1 MTARIVNLQ
10 PDVHKVVDAL
20 LPWYVNG
27 TLDEDELASV
37 SQHLRDCASCRA
49 EVHWLRD
56 LHAACISAESIPGAP
71 RAFAGLRRK
80 FELRSPQGATPK
92 SHPRG
97 AFRGTAWSAVAT
109 GIALVALV
117 TVTASSL
124 REPLDS
130 APYHTLGATGAAGNT
145 AGSLIVVFD
154 PSTTEADLR
163 HVLREAHAR
172 VVDGPTLANAYVLDV
187 APALREDA
195 LHALRA
201 QRAVVLAE
209 KLSAQDEP

>member
-27 TLDEDELASV
+27 TLDEDERASV
-37 SQHLRDCASCRA
+37 SQHLRECAPCRA

-56 LHAACISAESIPGAP
+56 LHAACVSAESIPGAP
-71 RAFAGLRRK
+71 RAFGGLRRK
-80 FELRSPQGATPK
+80 LEQRASRAAAAEAR
-92 SHPRG
+92 PRDP
-97 AFRGTAWSAVAT
+97 FRATAWTAVAT
-109 GIALVALV
+109 GMALVALV
-117 TVTASSL
+117 SVTTSAL
-124 REPLDS
+124 R
-130 APYHTLGATGAAGNT
+130 APTDGAAYHTLGAPAPAGHA

-163 HVLREAHAR
+163 GALRDAHAR
-172 VVDGPTLANAYVLDV
+172 VVDGPTLANAYVLEV

-195 LHALRA
+195 LRSLRA
-201 QRAVVLAE
+201 QHFVALVA
-209 KLSAQDEP
+209 KLGSQGEP

>member
-37 SQHLRDCASCRA
+37 SQHLHECASCRA

-56 LHAACISAESIPGAP
+56 LHAACISAEAIPGAP
-71 RAFAGLRRK
+71 RAFGGLRRK
-80 FELRSPQGATPK
+80 FERRPREATVPQPG
-92 SHPRG
+92 SRG
-97 AFRGTAWSAVAT
+97 GFGGTAWSAVAT
-109 GIALVALV
+109 VVALVALV
-117 TVTASSL
+117 TAAASAL

-130 APYHTLGATGAAGNT
+130 ASYHTLGAVGAAGNST
-145 AGSLIVVFD
+145 GALIVVFD
-154 PSTTEADLR
+154 PSITEADLR
-163 HVLREAHAR
+163 RVLHEAHAR
-172 VVDGPTLANAYVLDV
+172 IVDGPTLANAYVLDV

-209 KLSAQDEP
+209 RLTSRDEP